1 MTTTHQNKQLQF
13 MMNLSLLSSLNHK
26 PLSNV
31 QQFQSLPQSQTQPVY
46 QIIPQPLTQMS
57 YHSMYSP
64 HTTLLSY
71 DFNQVPTRENSFN
84 NNFINPLYYPSSDQ
98 KANTVMSYHYIHH
111 HHQPQQIWFN
121 QLALNNNSFIGKK
134 TERQN
139 DDTTTNNNK
148 VETTLPSK
156 NTFHNVFQ
164 EFKMQ
169 TQLIEEEE
177 NELNKING
185 RTNKHHSAPIK
196 MLSYYNL
203 NRNKLSENKEKNKE
217 HIFET
222 HLLKKLIQDENDKVH
237 KCNHPTC
244 DLAYRTK
251 KQKISHHS
259 KMDPECQKD
268 SILFLELLSKE
279 RDIINKMN
287 KEFKIQNKDKIN
299 KINRKMMFIKKNFS
313 FCDYAQMICK
323 GSIMLEEDEN
333 NIIN

>member
-1 MTTTHQNKQLQF
+1 MTTHQNKQLQF

-31 QQFQSLPQSQTQPVY
+31 QQFQSLPQSHTQPVY
-46 QIIPQPLTQMS
+46 QILPQTLTQMS

-71 DFNQVPTRENSFN
+71 DFNQVPTRDSSF
-84 NNFINPLYYPSSDQ
+84 NPLYYSSSNQ
-98 KANTVMSYHYIHH
+98 KANTVMSYHYMN
-111 HHQPQQIWFN
+111 HHQPQQLWFN
-121 QLALNNNSFIGKK
+121 QLALNDSFIGKK

-139 DDTTTNNNK
+139 DNK
-148 VETTLPSK
+148 IEKALPIQ
-156 NTFHNVFQ
+156 NAFQNVFQ

-169 TQLIEEEE
+169 TQLIEEEG
-177 NELNKING
+177 NELNKNNV
-185 RTNKHHSAPIK
+185 RSKHHSAPIK

-203 NRNKLSENKEKNKE
+203 GENKLNENQEKTKE

-222 HLLKKLIQDENDKVH
+222 HLLKKLIHDENNKVH

-244 DLAYRTK
+244 DLTYRTK

-268 SILFLELLSKE
+268 SIMFLQLLSKE
-279 RDIINKMN
+279 RDIISKL
-287 KEFKIQNKDKIN
+287 KKGFKIHNKDKIN
-299 KINRKMMFIKKNFS
+299 KINRKMLFIKKNFS
-313 FCDYAQMICK
+313 FFDYAQMICK

-333 NIIN
+333 IITND

>member
-1 MTTTHQNKQLQF
+1 MDNSIIRQLPASIEAEQALLGSIIVSPDSF
-13 MMNLSLLSSLNHK
+13 DKISGIISTEDFYLDEHKHIYSLMLRLLNRGR
-26 PLSNV
+26 
-31 QQFQSLPQSQTQPVY
+31 
-46 QIIPQPLTQMS
+46 I
-57 YHSMYSP
+57 
-64 HTTLLSY
+64 
-71 DFNQVPTRENSFN
+71 
-84 NNFINPLYYPSSDQ
+84 
-98 KANTVMSYHYIHH
+98 
-111 HHQPQQIWFN
+111 
-121 QLALNNNSFIGKK
+121 
-134 TERQN
+134 
-139 DDTTTNNNK
+139 TTNSHK
-148 VETTLPSK
+148 V
-156 NTFHNVFQ
+156 
-164 EFKMQ
+164 
-169 TQLIEEEE
+169 E

-287 KEFKIQNKDKIN
+287 KEFKIQHKDKIN
-299 KINRKMMFIKKNFS
+299 KINRKMLFIKKNFS
-313 FCDYAQMICK
+313 FYDYAHMICK